1 MADWYTINH
10 LTVVLSLFRALLRIA
25 SLPAQPPKSGRAAVF
40 RSSRSALSYA
50 SLLAVTLSLSGCISN
65 WGIGPKAK
73 RIENAQLVTD
83 QAIRK
88 AALKAS
94 KDGSTVG
101 EIQAAFD
108 RAGAIDNIS
117 SISGK
122 DLEITKRGDKTIV
135 SLKYSREIELAGP
148 AFLVYRFQYQTN

>member
-1 MADWYTINH
+1 VNH
-10 LTVVLSLFRALLRIA
+10 EVATHNISLASARPVVHQLDLCGF
-25 SLPAQPPKSGRAAVF
+25 SGGGYFA
-40 RSSRSALSYA
+40 
-50 SLLAVTLSLSGCISN
+50 
-65 WGIGPKAK
+65 IGGQSIP
-73 RIENAQLVTD
+73 IFLEY

-94 KDGSTVG
+94 KDGSTVA

>member
-1 MADWYTINH
+1 MCKRQPTKRAYA
-10 LTVVLSLFRALLRIA
+10 LGSLFV
-25 SLPAQPPKSGRAAVF
+25 GF
-40 RSSRSALSYA
+40 
-50 SLLAVTLSLSGCISN
+50 LAVATFA
-65 WGIGPKAK
+65 IGGQSIP
-73 RIENAQLVTD
+73 IFLEY

>member
-1 MADWYTINH
+1 MKLQRT
-10 LTVVLSLFRALLRIA
+10 T
-25 SLPAQPPKSGRAAVF
+25 F
-40 RSSRSALSYA
+40 RSRQRGLSFI
-50 SLLAVTLSLSGCISN
+50 SLIFVGFLAVATFA
-65 WGIGPKAK
+65 IGGQSIP
-73 RIENAQLVTD
+73 IFLEY

-94 KDGSTVG
+94 KEGSTVG

-148 AFLVYRFQYQTN
+148 AFLVYRFQWLCCTSRKADEITPAPDAAMPWHPRAPCSGARVA

>member
-1 MADWYTINH
+1 MKLQRT
-10 LTVVLSLFRALLRIA
+10 T
-25 SLPAQPPKSGRAAVF
+25 F
-40 RSSRSALSYA
+40 RSRQRGLSFI
-50 SLLAVTLSLSGCISN
+50 SLIFIGFLAVATFA
-65 WGIGPKAK
+65 IGGQSIP
-73 RIENAQLVTD
+73 IFLEY

-94 KDGSTVG
+94 KEGSTVTD
-101 EIQAAFD
+101 IQAAFD

-122 DLEITKRGDKTIV
+122 DLDVFKRGEKTVV
-135 SLKYSREIELAGP
+135 SVKYSREIELVGP

>member
-1 MADWYTINH
+1 MKLQRT
-10 LTVVLSLFRALLRIA
+10 T
-25 SLPAQPPKSGRAAVF
+25 F
-40 RSSRSALSYA
+40 RSRQRGLSFIRILWVFGGGA
-50 SLLAVTLSLSGCISN
+50 AFA
-65 WGIGPKAK
+65 IGGQSIP
-73 RIENAQLVTD
+73 IFLEY

-88 AALKAS
+88 GGAEGF
-94 KDGSTVG
+94 KDHSTVG